1 MEGKGKLMGEN
12 TIEITTAVPGCHTG
26 CRHFE
31 PEAVKFIN
39 SDSPYWMH
47 YQCRHLNKCLA
58 AIDQYLKATAK
69 EI

>member
-1 MEGKGKLMGEN
+1 MAES
-12 TIEITTAVPGCHTG
+12 TIEITTAVDGCSNE

-31 PEAVKFIN
+31 PEAVHFIGN
-39 SDSPYWMH
+39 DKPYWTH

-58 AIDQYLKATAK
+58 AIDQYKKATAK